1 MTGKPFFVRYWARD
15 YLVLLPKYLP
25 DVRRAAKEDLIFV
38 NKISDVFSLYNWTGN
53 LFKSTRMQ
61 TLIMKGINPR
71 LCQCHQ
77 NSCAVQTT
85 G

>member
-15 YLVLLPKYLP
+15 YLVLSPKYLP

-38 NKISDVFSLYNWTGN
+38 DSISDVFFLYNWIGS

-61 TLIMKGINPR
+61 TLVMKGINPR
-71 LCQCHQ
+71 LRQYHQ
-77 NSCAVQTT
+77 NSSAIQTV

>member
-15 YLVLLPKYLP
+15 YLVLSPKYLP
-25 DVRRAAKEDLIFV
+25 DVRRAPKENPIFV
-38 NKISDVFSLYNWTGN
+38 DSISDVFFLYNWIGS

-61 TLIMKGINPR
+61 MLVMKGINPR
-71 LCQCHQ
+71 LRQYHQ
-77 NSCAVQTT
+77 NCSAIQTV